1 MPSQNIKFT
10 PKWIIFSLDLF
21 CCIASLIFAFYLRFN
36 FQLITIHANF
46 HIFDVTMVAAVV
58 SACILITFKTY
69 AGLIRFTT
77 MEDMS
82 RILQVN
88 VIITAILL
96 VIQQLY
102 PRNIETGY
110 SFIPISVL
118 AIAFVCNNF
127 AMIFYRIIV
136 RKIFELYLAPRKK
149 KTKAIM
155 YGGGYEGILAKK
167 MFNENQ
173 RSAIKIVGVI
183 EDNEKYVGKII
194 DNGTINK
201 ANRSIIEKYSK
212 EGVEL
217 LIVADPFLKRERLNE
232 LVDIC
237 LELGIKAQMVP
248 PSEKWINDQ
257 LDAKQLKNINI
268 EELLERDVISI
279 KNEKVAFEI
288 KGKTVLVTGAAGSI
302 GSEITRILT
311 TYEPALIIACD
322 NAETPLHSLRL
333 SLGDND
339 NVKIHIGDIT
349 NKARMEQIFETYAPD
364 FVYHAA
370 AYKHVPIMEDNPT
383 IAIIN
388 NVFGT
393 KLLADLSVT
402 YGVEKF
408 VMVSTDKAVNPTNVM
423 GASKRIA
430 EIYCQSLNNFNK
442 VETSE
447 IGDTLNKKMRSTRF
461 ITTRFGNVLGS
472 NGSVIPLFKQQ
483 LENGGPL
490 TITHPDITRYFM
502 TIPEACQLVIE
513 AGSMG
518 KGGEIFVFDMGK
530 PVKIVDLARKMISLS
545 GKIPDVDVKIT
556 FTGLR
561 QGEKLYEELLNNEE
575 NTMPTYH
582 QKILIANVRTYD
594 FQMVVNQIN
603 ELVKLANLH
612 LNMETVGKMK
622 ELVPEFI
629 SNNSIYQSLDK
640 KVEQEDKV

>member
-1 MPSQNIKFT
+1 MASKNIKFT

-21 CCIASLIFAFYLRFN
+21 CCIASLVFAFYLRFN
-36 FQLITIHANF
+36 FEILNIHDNF
-46 HIFDVTMVAAVV
+46 HIFDVTLVAAVV
-58 SACILITFKTY
+58 SACILISFKTY
-69 AGLIRFTT
+69 AGLIRYTT

-88 VIITAILL
+88 IVISAILII
-96 VIQQLY
+96 IQQLY
-102 PRNIETGY
+102 PRNPDTGY
-110 SFIPISVL
+110 SFIPLSVL
-118 AIAFVCNNF
+118 AIAFICNNF
-127 AMIFYRIIV
+127 GMIFYRIIV
-136 RKIFELYLAPRKK
+136 RKVFELYFSPRKK
-149 KTKAIM
+149 KVKAIL
-155 YGGGYEGILAKK
+155 YGAGYEGLLAKK

-173 RSAIKIVGVI
+173 RSAIKIIGVI
-183 EDNEKYVGKII
+183 EDSIKYIGKII
-194 DNGTINK
+194 DNGVIHK
-201 ANRSIIEKYSK
+201 ANLSTLEKFKK

-217 LIVADPFLKRERLNE
+217 LIVADPFLRKNRLNE
-232 LVDIC
+232 LVDMC

-248 PSEKWINDQ
+248 PTDKWINDQ

-268 EELLERDVISI
+268 EELLERDVINI

-322 NAETPLHSLRL
+322 NAETPLHSLKL
-333 SLGDND
+333 SLGEQA

-349 NKARMEQIFETYAPD
+349 NKSRMEQIFETYNPD

-388 NVFGT
+388 NVHGT
-393 KLLADLSVT
+393 KILADLSIT

-442 VETSE
+442 QKSND
-447 IGDTLNKKMRSTRF
+447 IANTLNKSFKTTRF

-545 GKIPDVDVKIT
+545 GKIPDVDIKIS

-561 QGEKLYEELLNNEE
+561 QGEKLYEELLNNQE

-594 FQMVVNQIN
+594 FQTIVNNIN
-603 ELVKLANLH
+603 ELIKLANQH

-622 ELVPEFI
+622 EIVPEFI

-640 KVEQEDKV
+640 KVEELS

>member
-1 MPSQNIKFT
+1 MASKNIKFT

-21 CCIASLIFAFYLRFN
+21 CCIASLVFAFYLRFN
-36 FQLITIHANF
+36 FEILNIHDNF
-46 HIFDVTMVAAVV
+46 HIFDVTLVAAVI
-58 SACILITFKTY
+58 SACILISFKTY
-69 AGLIRFTT
+69 AGLIRYTT

-88 VIITAILL
+88 IVISAILII
-96 VIQQLY
+96 IQQLY
-102 PRNIETGY
+102 PRNPDTGY
-110 SFIPISVL
+110 SFIPLSVL
-118 AIAFVCNNF
+118 AIAFICNNF
-127 AMIFYRIIV
+127 GMIFYRIIV
-136 RKIFELYLAPRKK
+136 RKVFELYLSPRKK
-149 KTKAIM
+149 KVKAIL
-155 YGGGYEGILAKK
+155 YGAGYEGLLAKK

-173 RSAIKIVGVI
+173 RSAIKIIGVI
-183 EDNEKYVGKII
+183 EDSIKYIGKII
-194 DNGTINK
+194 DNGVIHK
-201 ANRSIIEKYSK
+201 ANLSTLEKFKK

-217 LIVADPFLKRERLNE
+217 LIVADPFLRKNRLNE
-232 LVDIC
+232 LVDMC

-248 PSEKWINDQ
+248 PTDKWINDQ

-268 EELLERDVISI
+268 EELLERDVINI

-322 NAETPLHSLRL
+322 NAETPLHSLKL
-333 SLGDND
+333 SLGEQA

-349 NKARMEQIFETYAPD
+349 NKNRMEQIFETYNPD

-388 NVFGT
+388 NVHGT
-393 KLLADLSVT
+393 KILADLSIT

-442 VETSE
+442 QKSNE
-447 IGDTLNKKMRSTRF
+447 IANTLNKSFKTTRF

-545 GKIPDVDVKIT
+545 GKIPDVDIKIS

-561 QGEKLYEELLNNEE
+561 QGEKLYEELLNNQE

-594 FQMVVNQIN
+594 FQTIVNNIN
-603 ELVKLANLH
+603 ELIKLANQH

-622 ELVPEFI
+622 EIVPEFI

-640 KVEQEDKV
+640 KVEELS